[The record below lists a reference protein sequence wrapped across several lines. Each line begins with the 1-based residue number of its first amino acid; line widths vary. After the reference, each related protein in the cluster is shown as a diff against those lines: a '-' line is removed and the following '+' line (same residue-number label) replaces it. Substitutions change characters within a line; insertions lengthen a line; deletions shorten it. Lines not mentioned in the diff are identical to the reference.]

1 MASRVQQQSL
11 WRKIAYF
18 ALVVLLLFAAL
29 GVRKMT
35 DAQAVGLQIRE
46 QDLGEVEL
54 TDKAIR
60 LTLTGSRGIAVCG
73 LWYAANEKQKKH
85 EWNELELLVRSL
97 IKLQPHFVSP
107 WLFQSWNLAYNVSVE
122 CDRVKDKYFYISRG
136 ISLLAQGDR
145 INRDNCD
152 MRHFVGFYIQNKMG
166 SSDERNTLRTLFQL
180 SCVNPSER
188 RPEKFRQLVDNR
200 TVIDWNAFEEF
211 CRRHPHVVRRIRDKL
226 PGMKTPDDIID
237 FLASGQKIPS
247 LYEDTPQSEESERES
262 APTLRPLDDRFPIL
276 PPRQQFDPNE
286 LTYEASELGDDFD
299 NFSAARAWFGYAQDP
314 VVITKVRRPKY
325 MSQVIFESQPP
336 RAQGYFAEF
345 QESEGWFD
353 REGWEIKDWFPRD
366 KYHPESAKRSVVVGD
381 GVNWA
386 GDAWEKA
393 YQMYNDFG
401 VRRGLYKTAEELQA
415 MTEPERS
422 EYEYNRSLTNF
433 AHFYA
438 ESDVERTKE
447 AVAARKYFYLAEQ
460 LRRSGDRQLALEMYE
475 RPEAF
480 PMWKKIMLTH
490 RDFRRDLEIQEGTY
504 IMQRKYLSLVRDK
517 RAPLV
522 KRLLLWQDFMTQATM
537 GPTSP
542 RLWLPIHLVQSVR
555 VPLEGPFNDVD
566 DQGEP
571 LISEMAISRAIGSN
585 NLSREPTGLFTT
597 TPGAPAPSPQ
607 GKTTAR

>member
-11 WRKIAYF
+11 WCKIAYF
-18 ALVVLLLFAAL
+18 GLIVLLLFAAL

-35 DAQAVGLQIRE
+35 DDQAVDLKVRE

-122 CDRVKDKYFYISRG
+122 CDRVKDKYFYIARG
-136 ISLLAQGDR
+136 IGLLAQGDR
-145 INRDNCD
+145 LNRDNCD

-237 FLASGQKIPS
+237 FLASSQKIPS

-325 MSQVIFESQPP
+325 MSQVIFESQPQ

-366 KYHPESAKRSVVVGD
+366 KYHPEGAKRSVVVGD

-386 GDAWEKA
+386 GDAWDKA

-433 AHFYA
+433 PHFYA

-447 AVAARKYFYLAEQ
+447 AVTVRQILLPGGAATTFGRSTACAGAVRKAGSLPGVEEDHAHASRFPSRPRDSGRHVHHATEVPLARSRQTRPAGETPFAVARFHDPGNDGANVSATLAPHSLGAKPEGPARRPLQ
-460 LRRSGDRQLALEMYE
+460 RRGRSG
-475 RPEAF
+475 
-480 PMWKKIMLTH
+480 
-490 RDFRRDLEIQEGTY
+490 
-504 IMQRKYLSLVRDK
+504 
-517 RAPLV
+517 RA
-522 KRLLLWQDFMTQATM
+522 
-537 GPTSP
+537 
-542 RLWLPIHLVQSVR
+542 
-555 VPLEGPFNDVD
+555 VD
-566 DQGEP
+566 
-571 LISEMAISRAIGSN
+571 
-585 NLSREPTGLFTT
+585 
-597 TPGAPAPSPQ
+597 
-607 GKTTAR
+607 